1 MCLSENCW
9 DRVAMVTEAPTR
21 GQGQVGAGT
30 DADSPG
36 LGMGPAPPPDPAA
49 PGALRIGLGRTDTQG
64 LGLTCSSKDTARS
77 VGLSPARREKS
88 MEHPQGPRAQEGGP
102 DQGERPP

>member
-36 LGMGPAPPPDPAA
+36 LGMGPAPPPEPAA
-49 PGALRIGLGRTDTQG
+49 PGALRIGLGRKDPQVLGFTGSSEATDHTM
-64 LGLTCSSKDTARS
+64 
-77 VGLSPARREKS
+77 GLSPVRREKP
-88 MEHPQGPRAQEGGP
+88 MEHPQGLLGTGRWP
-102 DQGERPP
+102 